1 MKETL
6 KKILGTALAA
16 TMLMQIVLPVAGQS
30 SLQTANVESTGTIR
44 IHRFAGSTEANPT
57 QGTPLNNIPYT
68 VTRVRLQNGVDPTP
82 LNLRDPDNFDVITGN
97 GAHSETQSTVNG
109 VATFSDLPIG
119 LYLVTEGTHTITPES
134 DRVAP
139 FVVGI
144 PRRVNDEWI
153 YDVDVYPKSDE
164 DSPTVFDKE
173 LELVWDEALGE
184 MVAEWTLETTIPRLI
199 GNATRFEFIDPLD
212 QRLTFI
218 PDSVVGTFYRLEE
231 IDDTL
236 TEVAQTL
243 PADAFQVNLDE
254 NNVLSIALTQVGFST
269 LSQHAILAPNGTL
282 TFTFRTAVS
291 AAEAD
296 LGPITNSARL
306 YYNEDEGQ
314 YTETPPPVEYHF
326 GMEIEKV
333 DVNGERLSEATFE
346 VFLDEDLTIPAF
358 PESGGNRSFTTFGGV
373 VFIPGL
379 QAGVYYLQETASPEG
394 YRLITDAMRV
404 VVDHDYTDAPSR
416 PFIVTLQV
424 VNQLEGDF
432 YLPQT
437 GGIGTVLFTA
447 AGLSIIGGSLV
458 MAAKNRRKNNDEH
471 FDT

>member
-6 KKILGTALAA
+6 KKILGAALAA
-16 TMLMQIVLPVAGQS
+16 TILIQIALPAAGQS
-30 SLQTANVESTGTIR
+30 SLRTANADPTGTIR

-68 VTRVRLQNGVDPTP
+68 ITRVRLQNGVDPTP
-82 LNLRDPDNFDVITGN
+82 INLRDPDNFDVITGD
-97 GAHSETQSTVNG
+97 GAHSETQSTING
-109 VATFSDLPIG
+109 TATFSNLPIG

-153 YDVDVYPKSDE
+153 YTVDVYPKSDE
-164 DSPTVFDKE
+164 DLPTVFDKE
-173 LELVWDEALGE
+173 LDLMWDEDLGE

-212 QRLTFI
+212 QRLTLI
-218 PDSVVGTFYRLEE
+218 PGSVVGTFYRLQ
-231 IDDTL
+231 DVDGTL
-236 TEVAQTL
+236 TEVAETL
-243 PADAFQVNLDE
+243 PPNAFQVNVDGD
-254 NNVLSIALTQVGFST
+254 NVLSIALTQIGFST
-269 LSQHAILAPNGTL
+269 LSQHAVLAPNGTL
-282 TFTFRTAVS
+282 TFTFRTTVS
-291 AAEAD
+291 SAEAD

-306 YYNEDEGQ
+306 YYNEEEGQ

-333 DVNGERLSEATFE
+333 DVNGGRLSEATFE

-358 PESGGNRSFTTFGGV
+358 PESGGNRSFTTSGGV

-416 PFIVTLQV
+416 PFLVTLQV
-424 VNQLEGDF
+424 VNQLESDF

-437 GGIGTVLFTA
+437 GGIGTMLFTI
-447 AGLSIIGGSLV
+447 AGLSIIGGSLAL
-458 MAAKNRRKNNDEH
+458 AAKNRRRDND
-471 FDT
+471 